1 MTADTPNPIQ
11 EHLTRPGGVADRLR
25 QLRLHAGLSGKSLA
39 EAAGWQP
46 SKVSRV
52 ELGRQRPTTADI
64 EVWSRACG
72 ADSDHTTSLL
82 ALLADAESLHR
93 EWKRRM
99 RHGQS
104 PVQADYNQIVAGSSI
119 IRHFEV
125 AYVPG
130 LLQTSDYA
138 RRVLTEMVDL
148 HGLSVF
154 DVEDAVAT
162 RMRRQQLLYDPEKT
176 FEFILAE
183 SVLRW
188 MLCPPEV
195 MAGQLD
201 RLQTAMN
208 LPNVRF
214 GIIPF
219 GVQIPVA
226 PQNSFQM
233 YDDIAI
239 IETFVGET
247 ACRGTEAD
255 AYARVM
261 ERLWAQAATGT
272 QARRLIV
279 QAVNLE
285 D

>member
-1 MTADTPNPIQ
+1 MTAKALDPMQ
-11 EHLTRPGGVADRLR
+11 EHLTRPGGVADLLR
-25 QLRLHAGLSGKSLA
+25 QLRQQAGLSGKTLA
-39 EAAGWQP
+39 AVAGWQP

-52 ELGRQRPTTADI
+52 ELGRQRPTAADI

-72 ADSDHTTSLL
+72 ADPDHTASLL
-82 ALLADAESLHR
+82 ALLTDLESLHR
-93 EWKRRM
+93 EWKQRM
-99 RHGQS
+99 RRGQS
-104 PVQADYNQIVAGSSI
+104 PVQADYNQIVAASST

-130 LLQTSDYA
+130 LLQTADYA
-138 RRVLTEMVDL
+138 RRVLAEMVDL
-148 HGLSVF
+148 HGLPVA
-154 DVEDAVAT
+154 DVDEAVAT
-162 RMRRQQLLYDPEKT
+162 RMRRQQLLYDAGKT

-188 MLCPPEV
+188 MLCPPGV
-195 MAGQLD
+195 MAAQLD
-201 RLQTAMN
+201 RLQTAMT

-219 GVQIPVA
+219 GVQIPVT
-226 PQNSFQM
+226 PQNAFQL

-247 ACRGTEAD
+247 VYRGPEAD

-261 ERLWAQAATGT
+261 ERLWAQTVTGA

-279 QAVNLE
+279 RAVHQE